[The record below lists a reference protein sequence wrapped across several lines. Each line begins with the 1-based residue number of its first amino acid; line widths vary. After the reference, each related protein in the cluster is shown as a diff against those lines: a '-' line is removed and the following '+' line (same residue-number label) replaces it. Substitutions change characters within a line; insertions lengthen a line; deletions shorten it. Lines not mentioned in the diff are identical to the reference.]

1 MDTPQRLREPVSA
14 LVDGETPDD
23 ELGFAMAALAT
34 PEGQAAWHA
43 YHLIG
48 DVLRADASGAELGE
62 GFSARL
68 AARLDDE
75 PAPHG
80 DTLATAGAPA
90 APVAVA
96 SSPEVPA
103 ARAPGQPATL

>member
-23 ELGFAMAALAT
+23 ELGPTMAALST

-80 DTLATAGAPA
+80 DTLATAAP
-90 APVAVA
+90 PAVSVVTPTSPDA
-96 SSPEVPA
+96 SA